1 MLLWVRSIEIWTG
14 RMCASGFPLS
24 VSYQTLRMPCT
35 EWVYRAVGVVC
46 VLARAVGV
54 VCSCFWRWWKWR
66 KAEWVQAVLW
76 LKLERGPSE
85 CKSQANLSTIDFWV
99 ITLWVVIHVRRNI
112 LTPSSG
118 FALNTT
124 EIYTWRISLVIVVS
138 CSLTGA
144 FGAFLV
150 SLAGTCCLFRQC
162 YLHIISHQ
170 H

>member
-1 MLLWVRSIEIWTG
+1 M
-14 RMCASGFPLS
+14 
-24 VSYQTLRMPCT
+24 
-35 EWVYRAVGVVC
+35 
-46 VLARAVGV
+46 
-54 VCSCFWRWWKWR
+54 
-66 KAEWVQAVLW
+66 
-76 LKLERGPSE
+76 LERGTSE

-124 EIYTWRISLVIVVS
+124 EIYIWRISFVIVVS
-138 CSLTGA
+138 CSCSLT
-144 FGAFLV
+144 GAFLV

-170 H
+170 Y